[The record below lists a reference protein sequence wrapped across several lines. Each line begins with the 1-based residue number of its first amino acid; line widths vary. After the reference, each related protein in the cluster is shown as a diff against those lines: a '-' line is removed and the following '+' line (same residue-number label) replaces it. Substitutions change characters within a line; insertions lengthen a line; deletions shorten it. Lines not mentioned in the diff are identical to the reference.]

1 MASLVCSWISK
12 TDQDA
17 QTGMSEQADEV
28 THMQVPPPPPPL
40 PHEHHYVSFHLL

>member
-28 THMQVPPPPPPL
+28 THMQVPPAHPPPSPL
-40 PHEHHYVSFHLL
+40 FQTNAIM